1 MALGLCFSPRVSTEL
16 CFRPVAPDRGDRLTP
31 FAVFSVPN
39 PKCPAQPPNPG
50 SQKGCGLSTACP
62 SLFKGIVLHPRTVNP
77 SRWKGCVWGQAGL
90 LLLHALFFNTVS
102 VDLYLSAVVTCQ
114 KTLRTTDLN
123 RSNWILPRN
132 KQQEN
137 KYFFVSHC
145 RDDHY
150 RYITTTW
157 CVVSPALEEQGA
169 AFGVACSLFRVCAQA
184 IAPILNHAWALH
196 SGANLVWVVSAPCC
210 RRPSEQ
216 GAPEEHHFHSLPE
229 SFRWIKW
236 HRKAP

>member
-1 MALGLCFSPRVSTEL
+1 M
-16 CFRPVAPDRGDRLTP
+16 
-31 FAVFSVPN
+31 
-39 PKCPAQPPNPG
+39 
-50 SQKGCGLSTACP
+50 
-62 SLFKGIVLHPRTVNP
+62 VNP
-77 SRWKGCVWGQAGL
+77 SCWKGCVWGQAGL
-90 LLLHALFFNTVS
+90 LLLHALFFNRVS

-169 AFGVACSLFRVCAQA
+169 AFGVACSGCAHRQLHQSWTM
-184 IAPILNHAWALH
+184 PKPCRTLWSKSGVGGFSPMLALRA
-196 SGANLVWVVSAPCC
+196 GGTQRA
-210 RRPSEQ
+210 
-216 GAPEEHHFHSLPE
+216 
-229 SFRWIKW
+229 SFPFTARLLQMNQV
-236 HRKAP
+236 A